1 MKLLVLVHMASSLG
15 YGIEVKLI
23 DKIPM
28 VEGKFR
34 LRQIGIEDDVV
45 DMAGIGKQNGSVEFY
60 VTEENNIAFLDGE
73 VSKGD
78 NEDSEVDSGFAD
90 SDYDFSKD
98 DEALIY
104 NEFVASIDGDLS
116 NRISSERKMGIPC
129 SHAICCIQVIGEEPE
144 RFVNQ
149 CYSKD
154 AYVRAYAPVMGPV
167 NGSNAWPDS
176 KKDPI
181 HAPKMLKLP
190 GRPKKAR
197 KREPDE
203 QKNDPTATKKL
214 IRVGITHMT
223 CSGCH
228 QKGHTIRKCPQKLP
242 KDDLVPSCSDRG
254 SSINSNKCGRCHVIG
269 HNIRRCPGNQ
279 VEMEVNHENSEVPQ
293 AYVEVANIQL
303 EMVATQ
309 QNHSRETNDDG
320 CLVQGN
326 NDVKDINE
334 NNEGPTVISQVMQEV
349 ITIPQQNVQPKKRVR
364 CYFCHNIGHNKK
376 TYMSQQAQDWR
387 NRKAEILFP
396 TYVPS

>member
-1 MKLLVLVHMASSLG
+1 MLENIRIYLM
-15 YGIEVKLI
+15 E
-23 DKIPM
+23 
-28 VEGKFR
+28 R
-34 LRQIGIEDDVV
+34 LRTKREWISERTEILCPKIQKKLEKAKEDAAVNIARFSGDSKFEVTHMYGEKFVV
-45 DMAGIGKQNGSVEFY
+45 DLEKCVCDCRRWEL
-60 VTEENNIAFLDGE
+60 T
-73 VSKGD
+73 
-78 NEDSEVDSGFAD
+78 
-90 SDYDFSKD
+90 
-98 DEALIY
+98 
-104 NEFVASIDGDLS
+104 
-116 NRISSERKMGIPC
+116 GIPC

-181 HAPKMLKLP
+181 HAPKKLKLP

-203 QKNDPTATKKL
+203 QKNDPKATKKL

-279 VEMEVNHENSEVPQ
+279 VEMDVNHENSEVPQ
-293 AYVEVANIQL
+293 ANVEVANIQL
-303 EMVATQ
+303 EMVVAQ
-309 QNHSRETNDDG
+309 QNHS
-320 CLVQGN
+320 
-326 NDVKDINE
+326 I
-334 NNEGPTVISQVMQEV
+334 ISQVTQEV
-349 ITIPQQNVQPKKRVR
+349 ITVPQQNVQPKKSVR

-376 TYMSQQAQDWR
+376 TCMSQQAQDWR

-396 TYVPS
+396 TYVPSRGNRKRTKQTAHRILDEDEDTNVLAN